1 MERMANGEKSVEMSQ
16 LVEKMKNQ
24 VPSVVRQEGEVKPEE
39 EVKSETEGKPESEG
53 IPKQNELEQESKP
66 EQQQESEQQEESKQE
81 TNSEQPEQQQEET
94 KPEQQEESEQQEETK
109 PEQQEESE
117 QQDETKPEQQ
127 EESEQQDETKPEQPE
142 QQQQESEP
150 DDTDNRTVR
159 IKDDEHLRSI
169 SPEAEVITLS
179 DDVYGD
185 SNLVAWDLSPFTHLK
200 ELVIGADCLLH
211 VKEMVLEGFACLEKV
226 EIGSGCFMM
235 TGSGKFEISDCE
247 ALELVSIHNNTCVNW
262 TSFTMKNCSVVE
274 VNIGDGCF
282 VHCENTV
289 FEGACCDVF
298 SLNRSPQPRH
308 AHARTRCLPGRRDQ
322 DEHCGAEE

>member
-1 MERMANGEKSVEMSQ
+1 MERMANGEKSVELSQ

-39 EVKSETEGKPESEG
+39 EMKSETEGKPESEG
-53 IPKQNELEQESKP
+53 IPEQNELEQESKP
-66 EQQQESEQQEESKQE
+66 EQQQESEQQQKSKQE
-81 TNSEQPEQQQEET
+81 TNSEQPEQ
-94 KPEQQEESEQQEETK
+94 
-109 PEQQEESE
+109 

-127 EESEQQDETKPEQPE
+127 EESEQQDETKPE

-262 TSFTMKNCSVVE
+262 ASFTMKNCSVVE

>member
-53 IPKQNELEQESKP
+53 IPKHNELEQESKP

-81 TNSEQPEQQQEET
+81 TNSEQPEQQQE
-94 KPEQQEESEQQEETK
+94 
-109 PEQQEESE
+109 
-117 QQDETKPEQQ
+117 ETKPEQQ

>member
-24 VPSVVRQEGEVKPEE
+24 VPSVVHQEGEVKPEE
-39 EVKSETEGKPESEG
+39 EMKSETEGKPESEG
-53 IPKQNELEQESKP
+53 IPEQNELEQESKP

-94 KPEQQEESEQQEETK
+94 KPEQQEESEQQ
-109 PEQQEESE
+109 
-117 QQDETKPEQQ
+117 DETK
-127 EESEQQDETKPEQPE
+127 PE

>member
-1 MERMANGEKSVEMSQ
+1 MNVAVERMANGEKSVEMSQ

-81 TNSEQPEQQQEET
+81 TNSEQPEQQQE
-94 KPEQQEESEQQEETK
+94 
-109 PEQQEESE
+109 
-117 QQDETKPEQQ
+117 ETKPEQQ

>member
-53 IPKQNELEQESKP
+53 IPKHNELEQESKP

-81 TNSEQPEQQQEET
+81 TNSEQPEQ
-94 KPEQQEESEQQEETK
+94 
-109 PEQQEESE
+109 

>member
-1 MERMANGEKSVEMSQ
+1 MKDAVERMANGEKSVEMSQ

-24 VPSVVRQEGEVKPEE
+24 VPSVVHQEGEVKPEE
-39 EVKSETEGKPESEG
+39 EMKSETEGKPESEG
-53 IPKQNELEQESKP
+53 IPEQNELEQESKP

-94 KPEQQEESEQQEETK
+94 KPEQQEESEQQ
-109 PEQQEESE
+109 
-117 QQDETKPEQQ
+117 DETK
-127 EESEQQDETKPEQPE
+127 PE

>member
-81 TNSEQPEQQQEET
+81 TNSEQPEQQQE
-94 KPEQQEESEQQEETK
+94 
-109 PEQQEESE
+109 
-117 QQDETKPEQQ
+117 ETKPEQQ

>member
-1 MERMANGEKSVEMSQ
+1 MANGEKSVEMSQ

-109 PEQQEESE
+109 PEQ
-117 QQDETKPEQQ
+117 
-127 EESEQQDETKPEQPE
+127 PE

-211 VKEMVLEGFACLEKV
+211 VKEMVLEGFTCLEKV

-289 FEGACCDVF
+289 FEGACCDMF

>member
-1 MERMANGEKSVEMSQ
+1 MANGEKSVEMSQ

-81 TNSEQPEQQQEET
+81 TNSEQPEQQQE
-94 KPEQQEESEQQEETK
+94 
-109 PEQQEESE
+109 
-117 QQDETKPEQQ
+117 ETKPEQQ

>member
-53 IPKQNELEQESKP
+53 IPKHNELEQESKP

-81 TNSEQPEQQQEET
+81 TNSEQPEQQQE
-94 KPEQQEESEQQEETK
+94 
-109 PEQQEESE
+109 
-117 QQDETKPEQQ
+117 ETKPEQQ

-289 FEGACCDVF
+289 FEGACCDMF

>member
-53 IPKQNELEQESKP
+53 IPEQNELEQESKP

-81 TNSEQPEQQQEET
+81 TNSEQPEQQQE
-94 KPEQQEESEQQEETK
+94 
-109 PEQQEESE
+109 
-117 QQDETKPEQQ
+117 ETKPEQQ

-289 FEGACCDVF
+289 FEGACCDMF

>member
-81 TNSEQPEQQQEET
+81 TNSEQPEQQQE
-94 KPEQQEESEQQEETK
+94 
-109 PEQQEESE
+109 
-117 QQDETKPEQQ
+117 ETKPEQQ

-235 TGSGKFEISDCE
+235 TGRGKFEISDCE

>member
-1 MERMANGEKSVEMSQ
+1 MANGEKSVEMSQ

-53 IPKQNELEQESKP
+53 IPKQKELEQESKP

-81 TNSEQPEQQQEET
+81 TNSEQPEQQQE
-94 KPEQQEESEQQEETK
+94 
-109 PEQQEESE
+109 
-117 QQDETKPEQQ
+117 
-127 EESEQQDETKPEQPE
+127 ETKPEQPE

-289 FEGACCDVF
+289 FEGACCDMF

>member
-1 MERMANGEKSVEMSQ
+1 MANGEKSVEMSQ

-24 VPSVVRQEGEVKPEE
+24 VPSVVHQEGEVKPEE
-39 EVKSETEGKPESEG
+39 EMKSETEGKPESEG
-53 IPKQNELEQESKP
+53 IPEQNELEQESKP

-94 KPEQQEESEQQEETK
+94 KPEQQEESEQQ
-109 PEQQEESE
+109 
-117 QQDETKPEQQ
+117 DETK
-127 EESEQQDETKPEQPE
+127 PE

>member
-94 KPEQQEESEQQEETK
+94 KPEQQEESEQQE
-109 PEQQEESE
+109 
-117 QQDETKPEQQ
+117 
-127 EESEQQDETKPEQPE
+127 ETKPEQPE

>member
-66 EQQQESEQQEESKQE
+66 EQQQESEQQEESEQQDE
-81 TNSEQPEQQQEET
+81 TKPEQPEQQQE
-94 KPEQQEESEQQEETK
+94 
-109 PEQQEESE
+109 
-117 QQDETKPEQQ
+117 ETKPEQQ

>member
-24 VPSVVRQEGEVKPEE
+24 VPSVVHQEGEVKPEE
-39 EVKSETEGKPESEG
+39 EMKSETEGKPESEG
-53 IPKQNELEQESKP
+53 IPEQNELEQESKP

-94 KPEQQEESEQQEETK
+94 KPEQQEESEQQ
-109 PEQQEESE
+109 
-117 QQDETKPEQQ
+117 DETN
-127 EESEQQDETKPEQPE
+127 SEQPE

>member
-1 MERMANGEKSVEMSQ
+1 MANGEKSVEMSQ

-24 VPSVVRQEGEVKPEE
+24 VPSVVHQEGEVKPEE
-39 EVKSETEGKPESEG
+39 EMKSETEGKPESEG
-53 IPKQNELEQESKP
+53 IPEQNELEQESKP

-94 KPEQQEESEQQEETK
+94 KPEQQEESEQQ
-109 PEQQEESE
+109 
-117 QQDETKPEQQ
+117 DETK
-127 EESEQQDETKPEQPE
+127 PE

-289 FEGACCDVF
+289 FEGACCDMF

>member
-66 EQQQESEQQEESKQE
+66 EQQQESEQQEVSKQE
-81 TNSEQPEQQQEET
+81 TNS
-94 KPEQQEESEQQEETK
+94 
-109 PEQQEESE
+109 EQQEESE

-127 EESEQQDETKPEQPE
+127 EESEQQDETNSEQPE

-289 FEGACCDVF
+289 FEGACCDMF

>member
-24 VPSVVRQEGEVKPEE
+24 VPSVVHQEGEVKPEE

-81 TNSEQPEQQQEET
+81 TNSEQPEQQQE
-94 KPEQQEESEQQEETK
+94 
-109 PEQQEESE
+109 
-117 QQDETKPEQQ
+117 ETKPEQQ

-289 FEGACCDVF
+289 FEGACCDMF

>member
-39 EVKSETEGKPESEG
+39 EMKSETEGKPESEG
-53 IPKQNELEQESKP
+53 IPEQNELEQESKP

-81 TNSEQPEQQQEET
+81 TNSEQPEQQQE
-94 KPEQQEESEQQEETK
+94 
-109 PEQQEESE
+109 
-117 QQDETKPEQQ
+117 ETKPEQQ

>member
-53 IPKQNELEQESKP
+53 IPKQIELEQESKP

-81 TNSEQPEQQQEET
+81 TNSEQPEQQQE
-94 KPEQQEESEQQEETK
+94 
-109 PEQQEESE
+109 
-117 QQDETKPEQQ
+117 ETKPEQQ

-247 ALELVSIHNNTCVNW
+247 ALELVSIHNSTCVNW

-289 FEGACCDVF
+289 FEGACCDMF

>member
-1 MERMANGEKSVEMSQ
+1 MANGEKSVEMSQ

-94 KPEQQEESEQQEETK
+94 KPEQQEESEQQE
-109 PEQQEESE
+109 
-117 QQDETKPEQQ
+117 
-127 EESEQQDETKPEQPE
+127 ETKPEQPE

>member
-1 MERMANGEKSVEMSQ
+1 M
-16 LVEKMKNQ
+16 
-24 VPSVVRQEGEVKPEE
+24 
-39 EVKSETEGKPESEG
+39 
-53 IPKQNELEQESKP
+53 
-66 EQQQESEQQEESKQE
+66 
-81 TNSEQPEQQQEET
+81 
-94 KPEQQEESEQQEETK
+94 
-109 PEQQEESE
+109 
-117 QQDETKPEQQ
+117 
-127 EESEQQDETKPEQPE
+127 
-142 QQQQESEP
+142 
-150 DDTDNRTVR
+150 
-159 IKDDEHLRSI
+159 
-169 SPEAEVITLS
+169 ITLS

>member
-1 MERMANGEKSVEMSQ
+1 MKDAVERMANGEKSVEMSQ

-81 TNSEQPEQQQEET
+81 TNSEQPEQQQE
-94 KPEQQEESEQQEETK
+94 
-109 PEQQEESE
+109 
-117 QQDETKPEQQ
+117 ETKPEQQ

>member
-24 VPSVVRQEGEVKPEE
+24 VPSVVHQEGEVKPEE
-39 EVKSETEGKPESEG
+39 EMKSETEGKPESEG
-53 IPKQNELEQESKP
+53 IPEQNELEQESKP

-94 KPEQQEESEQQEETK
+94 KPEQQEESEQQ
-109 PEQQEESE
+109 
-117 QQDETKPEQQ
+117 DETK
-127 EESEQQDETKPEQPE
+127 PE

-289 FEGACCDVF
+289 FEGACCDMF

>member
-94 KPEQQEESEQQEETK
+94 KPEQQEESEQQDETKPEQPEQQQEETK

-117 QQDETKPEQQ
+117 QQDETN
-127 EESEQQDETKPEQPE
+127 SEQPE

>member
-24 VPSVVRQEGEVKPEE
+24 VPSVVHQEGEVKPEE

-94 KPEQQEESEQQEETK
+94 KPEQQEESEQQ
-109 PEQQEESE
+109 
-117 QQDETKPEQQ
+117 
-127 EESEQQDETKPEQPE
+127 DETKPEQPE

-185 SNLVAWDLSPFTHLK
+185 SNLMAWDLSPFTHLK

-289 FEGACCDVF
+289 FEGACCDMF

>member
-1 MERMANGEKSVEMSQ
+1 MKDAVERMANGEKSVEMSQ

-39 EVKSETEGKPESEG
+39 EVKSETEGKPESKG

-94 KPEQQEESEQQEETK
+94 KPEQQEESEQQ
-109 PEQQEESE
+109 
-117 QQDETKPEQQ
+117 DETN
-127 EESEQQDETKPEQPE
+127 SEQPE

>member
-1 MERMANGEKSVEMSQ
+1 MKDAVERMANGEKSVEMSQ

-81 TNSEQPEQQQEET
+81 TNSEQPEQQQE
-94 KPEQQEESEQQEETK
+94 
-109 PEQQEESE
+109 
-117 QQDETKPEQQ
+117 ETKPEQQ

-289 FEGACCDVF
+289 FEGACCDMF

>member
-81 TNSEQPEQQQEET
+81 TNSEQPEQQQE
-94 KPEQQEESEQQEETK
+94 
-109 PEQQEESE
+109 
-117 QQDETKPEQQ
+117 ETKPEQQ

-289 FEGACCDVF
+289 FEGACCDMF

>member
-94 KPEQQEESEQQEETK
+94 KPEQQEESEQQ
-109 PEQQEESE
+109 
-117 QQDETKPEQQ
+117 
-127 EESEQQDETKPEQPE
+127 DETKPEQPE

-185 SNLVAWDLSPFTHLK
+185 SNLVAWDLNPFTHLK

>member
-1 MERMANGEKSVEMSQ
+1 MERMANGEKSVELSQ

-39 EVKSETEGKPESEG
+39 EMKSETEGKPESEG
-53 IPKQNELEQESKP
+53 IQEQNELEQESKP

-94 KPEQQEESEQQEETK
+94 KPEQQEESEQQ
-109 PEQQEESE
+109 
-117 QQDETKPEQQ
+117 DETK
-127 EESEQQDETKPEQPE
+127 PE

>member
-1 MERMANGEKSVEMSQ
+1 MANGEKSVEMSQ

-53 IPKQNELEQESKP
+53 IPKHNELEQESKP

-81 TNSEQPEQQQEET
+81 TNSEQPEQQQE
-94 KPEQQEESEQQEETK
+94 
-109 PEQQEESE
+109 
-117 QQDETKPEQQ
+117 ETKPEQQ

-289 FEGACCDVF
+289 FEGACCDMF

>member
-94 KPEQQEESEQQEETK
+94 KPEQQEESEQQDETKPEQPEQQQEETK
-109 PEQQEESE
+109 PEQQ
-117 QQDETKPEQQ
+117 DETKP
-127 EESEQQDETKPEQPE
+127 EQQDETKPEQPE

-289 FEGACCDVF
+289 FEGACCDMF

>member
-1 MERMANGEKSVEMSQ
+1 MANGEKSVEMSQ

-81 TNSEQPEQQQEET
+81 TNSEQPEQQQE
-94 KPEQQEESEQQEETK
+94 
-109 PEQQEESE
+109 
-117 QQDETKPEQQ
+117 ETKPEQQ

-289 FEGACCDVF
+289 FEGACCDMF

>member
-24 VPSVVRQEGEVKPEE
+24 VPSVVHQEGEVKPEE
-39 EVKSETEGKPESEG
+39 EMKSETEGKPESEG
-53 IPKQNELEQESKP
+53 IPEQNELEQESKP

-94 KPEQQEESEQQEETK
+94 KPEQQEESEQQ
-109 PEQQEESE
+109 
-117 QQDETKPEQQ
+117 DETK
-127 EESEQQDETKPEQPE
+127 PE

-322 DEHCGAEE
+322 DEYCGAEE

>member
-94 KPEQQEESEQQEETK
+94 KPEQQEESEQQ
-109 PEQQEESE
+109 
-117 QQDETKPEQQ
+117 DETN
-127 EESEQQDETKPEQPE
+127 SEQPE

-289 FEGACCDVF
+289 FEGACCDMF

>member
-81 TNSEQPEQQQEET
+81 TNSEQPEQQQE
-94 KPEQQEESEQQEETK
+94 
-109 PEQQEESE
+109 
-117 QQDETKPEQQ
+117 ETKPEQQ

-298 SLNRSPQPRH
+298 SLNRSP
-308 AHARTRCLPGRRDQ
+308 
-322 DEHCGAEE
+322 